1 MGLDF
6 YVILVVIGLV
16 IIAWAL
22 YDGMRKMR
30 ASKREDAS
38 DSHHDYDIVNSE
50 LPSGSVR
57 VVKLNRDD
65 NAAFDDAV
73 LNTPMSDGD
82 DAPRGRR
89 AEPRD
94 ETRSV
99 RQPGEQTG
107 LFDDPSPRDRSVRR
121 TSRHAEPAADSAIK
135 APVEEVIVINIM
147 ARKGERF
154 HGYDLS
160 QALMG
165 CGMRHGEMKI
175 FHRYDQQSL
184 GKPQPLFSV
193 ANVVEPGFFNL
204 DLIDEF
210 ETPGVVMFMQL
221 PGPRRSLNTFSLM
234 VDTAKRLASMLNA
247 ELRDENHSVLT
258 MQTIEHYRQRVQD
271 FERRQ
276 LARQSQPVK

>member
-30 ASKREDAS
+30 ASKRGDAS

-50 LPSGSVR
+50 LPSGNVR

-73 LNTPMSDGD
+73 LNTPMSGGEEMP
-82 DAPRGRR
+82 ASRREHREESRVRG
-89 AEPRD
+89 
-94 ETRSV
+94 
-99 RQPGEQTG
+99 GEQTG
-107 LFDDPSPRDRSVRR
+107 LFDEPAPRERSVRR
-121 TSRHAEPAADSAIK
+121 TARTTEVAADNAIK
-135 APVEEVIVINIM
+135 APVEEVIVINVM

-154 HGYDLS
+154 HGYELS
-160 QALMG
+160 QALNS
-165 CGMRHGEMKI
+165 CSLRHGEMKI
-175 FHRYDQQSL
+175 FHRYDQQAM

-210 ETPGVVMFMQL
+210 ETPGIVMFMQL

>member
-6 YVILVVIGLV
+6 YVILVAIGLV

-30 ASKREDAS
+30 ASKREDAT
-38 DSHHDYDIVNSE
+38 DAHHGFDIVNGE

-82 DAPRGRR
+82 EPARSSRR
-89 AEPRD
+89 SEPNEEPRS
-94 ETRSV
+94 TR
-99 RQPGEQTG
+99 QAEQSG

-121 TSRHAEPAADSAIK
+121 TSRNEPAADPAIR

-154 HGYDLS
+154 HGFDLS
-160 QALMG
+160 QALMA
-165 CGMRHGEMKI
+165 CGMRHGDLQI
-175 FHRYDQQSL
+175 FHRYDQQAV
-184 GKPQPLFSV
+184 GKPLPLFSV
-193 ANVVEPGFFNL
+193 ANVVEPGYFNL
-204 DLIDEF
+204 DLIDAF
-210 ETPGVVMFMQL
+210 ETPGIVMFMQL

-276 LARQSQPVK
+276 LARQSSTVK